1 MLFVYLL
8 LYWEFLFAR
17 ELFVFYFKLNDG
29 SSSYAFLLKR

>member
-1 MLFVYLL
+1 MLFISILGVPS
-8 LYWEFLFAR
+8 AK